1 MNARSWYKNRTIR
14 IHERVIDYTSRD
26 RRRRKQAK
34 KRRGRKK
41 TGGKGEQNAG
51 VGTELSNGCEYIAVI
66 NFAKTRKGEERTSRG
81 LLGRPVSRQSGLRA
95 WFLRERGGTTKK
107 SRRKAVKRERGEAV
121 TFPVRTLDGHVSP
134 GSANRLAAFVEGLK
148 QPYGQWSSTP
158 RERSSDGSIES
169 CNPRFAVTPPNTPP
183 EQRYRLST
191 SFPNRFK
198 GKKACKLTLKCVR
211 LAGDCTASRK
221 RRCLSTAAR
230 FFFYRYLTATRQAS
244 TR

>member
-1 MNARSWYKNRTIR
+1 MTNSYGRQTSYYNLRIFSLASSANQVRTPLVSRRTSNARSWYKNRTIR
-14 IHERVIDYTSRD
+14 IHERVIDYTSGD
-26 RRRRKQAK
+26 RRRRRRRQAK

-95 WFLRERGGTTKK
+95 RFLREQGGTTKK
-107 SRRKAVKRERGEAV
+107 SRRKAVERERGEEI
-121 TFPVRTLDGHVSP
+121 TFPVRTPDGHVSP

-148 QPYGQWSSTP
+148 QPYDQWSSTP

-169 CNPRFAVTPPNTPP
+169 CNPRSTVTPGTRR
-183 EQRYRLST
+183 QRTIHVVS
-191 SFPNRFK
+191 
-198 GKKACKLTLKCVR
+198 
-211 LAGDCTASRK
+211 
-221 RRCLSTAAR
+221 
-230 FFFYRYLTATRQAS
+230 
-244 TR
+244 